1 MPTADFPGIGASIR
15 ISTAA
20 KLIFKSSCK
29 PIIRLTFVPF
39 AGSNS
44 YRVTVG
50 PWVAFTTFAVIP
62 KLSNVSS
69 SKTAL

>member
-1 MPTADFPGIGASIR
+1 M
-15 ISTAA
+15 
-20 KLIFKSSCK
+20 
-29 PIIRLTFVPF
+29 IRLTFVPF

-50 PWVAFTTFAVIP
+50 PCVAFTTFAVIP

-69 SKTAL
+69 NKTALCATSSLVTGLDFPCESIVNGGYW